1 MGEAASCLQGFV
13 RESSRSIVIEGK
25 TPAEVIDKLIAYNR
39 KRVMQLS
46 QSLKCLRQE
55 PLHHGLW

>member
-1 MGEAASCLQGFV
+1 MPDGVRQPHVLQGFV

-39 KRVMQLS
+39 KHVMQFM
-46 QSLKCLRQE
+46 
-55 PLHHGLW
+55 